1 VSPWLLLAL
10 KVVLAGAFVAL
21 LSHLG
26 SALKPKM
33 FAGLFAGAPA
43 VALFSLLLTGLEQ
56 PEAARL
62 GALSMTIGAVGMVAC
77 CVVAS
82 LLVPKLHA
90 ILATGTGW
98 VGWFLVTFA
107 LFALLPR

>member
-1 VSPWLLLAL
+1 MSPWLLLAL

-21 LSHLG
+21 LAHVG

-43 VALFSLLLTGLEQ
+43 VALFGLLLTGLEN

-62 GALSMTIGAVGMVAC
+62 GALSMAIGAVGMVAC
-77 CVVAS
+77 CAVAS
-82 LLVPKLHA
+82 VLVPKLHA
-90 ILATGTGW
+90 VLATAAGW
-98 VGWFLVTFA
+98 VAWFLVAFA
-107 LFALLPR
+107 LFAVLFR

>member
-1 VSPWLLLAL
+1 
-10 KVVLAGAFVAL
+10 VVLAGAFVAL
-21 LSHLG
+21 LSHLS

-43 VALFSLLLTGLEQ
+43 VASASLLLTGLGQ
-56 PEAARL
+56 PEAARV

-77 CVVAS
+77 CAVAV
-82 LLVPKLHA
+82 LLVPRAHA
-90 ILATGTGW
+90 VVATGIGW
-98 VGWFLVTFA
+98 LAWFLVTFG